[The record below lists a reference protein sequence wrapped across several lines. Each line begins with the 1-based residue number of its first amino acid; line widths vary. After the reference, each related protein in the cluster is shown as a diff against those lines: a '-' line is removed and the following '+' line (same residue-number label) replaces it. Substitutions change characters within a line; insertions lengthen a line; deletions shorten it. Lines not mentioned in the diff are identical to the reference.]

1 MQLAEL
7 IRGALLL
14 QSGTAA
20 GASLAQALL
29 IVLLAGLSTALGQ
42 SVMLLA
48 SRVAP
53 RRFLGSLFVQA
64 FIFSAGFLL
73 WSLTIWLGSRYFF
86 DADQAFNITVI
97 AIGVGYSPFLLSL
110 FVLVPYLGSFFSLLL
125 SVWALL
131 AILVT
136 TRDLL
141 DLTLLQTLVTGGF
154 GWLLLHL
161 LNRLAGGPLL
171 QFNSMRR
178 RQVRRIELP
187 ETQLPETARQPGSTP
202 GREA

>member
-1 MQLAEL
+1 M
-7 IRGALLL
+7 IRGTLLL
-14 QSGTAA
+14 HAGAAA
-20 GASLAQALL
+20 GADLAQALL

-53 RRFLGSLFVQA
+53 RRFLRSLVVQA
-64 FIFSAGFLL
+64 VVFAVGFLL
-73 WSLTIWLGSRYFF
+73 WSLAIWLGSRYLFG
-86 DADQAFNITVI
+86 ADQAFSTTVI
-97 AIGVGYSPFLLSL
+97 AIGVGYGPFLLSF

-141 DLTLLQTLVTGGF
+141 DLTLLQTLVTGGL
-154 GWLLLHL
+154 GWLLMHA

-171 QFNSMRR
+171 QFSALRR
-178 RQVRRIELP
+178 RQARRTDLP
-187 ETQLPETARQPGSTP
+187 EAGLQSGSMPG
-202 GREA
+202 GEA